1 MPQSAGDAP
10 ASPMSRD
17 VRLDPKRALKRGRA
31 AQQPHEG
38 NMTAH
43 AEILRLRDVWV
54 KECNVNPTL
63 DVQSYPSDIKRMYSG
78 RPKKSDEQRDWERS
92 VGLRLRWVREAAD
105 WSQEYMAQKLEINQ
119 QWLSQYERGIRAV
132 DPWVALR
139 FCARMRTTLDYVYR
153 GRLDGTHPGLARVL
167 LEEHPE
173 LNQKPNR
180 TETGTDKARS
190 EYREAIE
197 RS

>member
-1 MPQSAGDAP
+1 MPETGRNAA

-17 VRLDPKRALKRGRA
+17 VGRDPQRAPQRNRS
-31 AQQPHEG
+31 AQQADEG
-38 NMTAH
+38 NMSAH
-43 AEILRLRDVWV
+43 AEMLRLRDVWV
-54 KECNVNPTL
+54 KECNVDPPL
-63 DVQSYPSDIKRMYSG
+63 DAPSYPSDIRRMSSG
-78 RPKKSDEQRDWERS
+78 RPKKSDAQRDWERS

-105 WSQEYMAQKLEINQ
+105 WSQEYTAKKLEINQ

-153 GRLDGTHPGLARVL
+153 GRLEGTHHTLMRLL
-167 LEEHPE
+167 LEAHPE
-173 LNQKPNR
+173 LNQKPNH
-180 TETGTDKARS
+180 TETGTDRDRL